1 MREALVFEAERSGYA
16 IDQIAD
22 RAMTVGEL
30 KRLLEDYDDDTLFV
44 LSHDRGYTYGSIS
57 SWDCELRDDWDEEEE
72 AEEEEEEEEG
82 EE

>member
-1 MREALVFEAERSGYA
+1 MAERMVKMKEALVFEAVRSGYS

-30 KRLLEDYDDDTLFV
+30 KAILEDYDDDTLFV

-57 SWDCELRDDWDEEEE
+57 SRDYELQDLEEDEY
-72 AEEEEEEEEG
+72 EEEEE
-82 EE
+82 